1 MGGETLVGKMRLW
14 SEAIFKIGNRKRVQ
28 KSISQFSESSKI
40 SPLSGHF
47 QASAAKYIPSIN
59 LAFSLKFYVRTEIS
73 GSFHYPT

>member
-47 QASAAKYIPSIN
+47 QASAAK
-59 LAFSLKFYVRTEIS
+59 
-73 GSFHYPT
+73 